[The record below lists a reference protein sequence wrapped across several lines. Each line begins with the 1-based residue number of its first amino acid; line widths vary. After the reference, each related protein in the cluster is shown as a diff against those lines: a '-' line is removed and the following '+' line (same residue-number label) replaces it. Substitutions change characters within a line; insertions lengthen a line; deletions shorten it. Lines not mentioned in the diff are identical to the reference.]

1 MHTCNTYEF
10 THPNPPTAHF
20 AEPTKQAQ
28 LTSNKERIKAWSH
41 MDGNNSRFM
50 LDNMKIGSP
59 NSIPCVT

>member
-41 MDGNNSRFM
+41 MDGSNSSFM
-50 LDNMKIGSP
+50 LEQYEDKKKE
-59 NSIPCVT
+59 SIPCVT